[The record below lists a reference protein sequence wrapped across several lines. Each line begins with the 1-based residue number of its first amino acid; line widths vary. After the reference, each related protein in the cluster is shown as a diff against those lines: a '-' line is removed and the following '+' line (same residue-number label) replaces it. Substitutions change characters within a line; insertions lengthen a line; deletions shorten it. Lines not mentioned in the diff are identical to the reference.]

1 MIDFKVD
8 SENSPSIVLRTA
20 IAYDFFF
27 ENYGA
32 FLNAAVAA
40 GKKDMELID
49 EMEKVISLS
58 FRIADMF
65 DLFMTKAD
73 LEEEEEEDIGKVE
86 VE

>member
-1 MIDFKVD
+1 MLEFKID
-8 SENSPSIVLRTA
+8 SENSPVLRTA

-27 ENYGA
+27 ENYGQ
-32 FLNAAVAA
+32 FLDAAVAA
-40 GKKDMELID
+40 GKNDMELID
-49 EMEKVISLS
+49 EMEKVVSLS
-58 FRIADMF
+58 FGIADMF

>member
-1 MIDFKVD
+1 MLEFKID
-8 SENSPSIVLRTA
+8 SENSPVLRTA

-32 FLNAAVAA
+32 FLDAAVAA
-40 GKKDMELID
+40 GKNDMEMVD
-49 EMEKVISLS
+49 EMEKVMSLS
-58 FRIADMF
+58 FGIAK
-65 DLFMTKAD
+65 LFMAKAD

>member
-1 MIDFKVD
+1 MLEFKID
-8 SENSPSIVLRTA
+8 SENSPVLRTA

-32 FLNAAVAA
+32 FLDAAIAA
-40 GKKDMELID
+40 GKKDIELID
-49 EMEKVISLS
+49 EMERVVSLS
-58 FRIADMF
+58 FGIADMF
-65 DLFMTKAD
+65 DLFMAKAD

>member
-8 SENSPSIVLRTA
+8 SENSPVLRTA

-32 FLNAAVAA
+32 FLNAAIAA
-40 GKKDMELID
+40 GKKDLELID
-49 EMEKVISLS
+49 EMEKVVSLS
-58 FRIADMF
+58 FGIADMF
-65 DLFMTKAD
+65 DLFMAKAD
-73 LEEEEEEDIGKVE
+73 LEEEEEKDIGKVE